1 MSTTAALLPRWTKRV
16 SIEDGGRD
24 PLGLSRVSAMI
35 TDYLLHGIITQTYRA
50 RYYSFYCWII
60 WHIDETERATSYRD
74 FANSFQ
80 RRDTFFTLASLEKGA
95 DSHLAGVRT
104 AKEQLAVAR
113 NIRNVKCDFRVLP
126 SSGLG
131 AFGQYYEGSILNLGL
146 ISRDVDGIYHVTD
159 SGKALALAFHETIG
173 DTPYIRKKQYL
184 EATIPWNDFAKSC
197 TSFHLD
203 GLAGSR
209 KERELLTELFFRE
222 SLAHTASQLRAYSL
236 SAFLQLI
243 DTYAQSSG
251 GGVEGSQWQL
261 IYAPCYYGQLVLP
274 KDRTK
279 KFVFPDELQDCAEYW
294 KMFCAHQFFTV
305 ALEHL
310 LTAVLDLA
318 SENISGIPLDE
329 ICQSLTSREF
339 LRELSDIHGA
349 SCRRPKDL
357 LERAGVSSP
366 SPDLETHLRNQR
378 DFRLDSGMC
387 EWLVLDREPK
397 SPPRRTA
404 VGLSVLAMLYAKWA
418 AMNAG
423 VPAIIREKAGGEL
436 TMWSVFP
443 YVGDWFSDKATW
455 TAVLQPI
462 IEEFVLNQH
471 DRVMYGKGKL
481 ESCWLQ
487 TVNGRVTKDQDY
499 SPDYRSSRCEN
510 SMSILKDL
518 GAIERKAGKLSLTK
532 RGVTVLGKVL
542 A

>member
-1 MSTTAALLPRWTKRV
+1 
-16 SIEDGGRD
+16 
-24 PLGLSRVSAMI
+24 
-35 TDYLLHGIITQTYRA
+35 
-50 RYYSFYCWII
+50 
-60 WHIDETERATSYRD
+60 
-74 FANSFQ
+74 
-80 RRDTFFTLASLEKGA
+80 
-95 DSHLAGVRT
+95 VRT
-104 AKEQLAVAR
+104 AKEKLAVAR
-113 NIRNVKCDFRVLP
+113 SNREVNCGFRVLP

-131 AFGQYYEGSILNLGL
+131 AFGQYYQGSILDLGL
-146 ISRDVDGIYHVTD
+146 ISRDEDGVYHVTE
-159 SGKALALAFHETIG
+159 SGKQLARAFHQSIA
-173 DTPYIRKKQYL
+173 DTPYIRKKRYL
-184 EATIPWNDFAKSC
+184 ESTIPWNDFAKSC
-197 TSFHLD
+197 SSFHLD
-203 GLAGSR
+203 GLAGSH

-222 SLAHTASQLRAYSL
+222 GLSHTASQLRAYSL
-236 SAFLQLI
+236 SAFLQLV

-261 IYAPCYYGQLVLP
+261 IYAPCYYDQLVLP

-339 LRELSDIHGA
+339 LQELSDIHGA

-436 TMWSVFP
+436 AMWSVFP
-443 YVGDWFSDKATW
+443 FVGDWFSDQATW

-481 ESCWLQ
+481 ESCWLH

-499 SPDYRSSRCEN
+499 SPVYRSSRCEN

-518 GAIERKAGKLSLTK
+518 GVIERKAGKLSLTK

>member
-1 MSTTAALLPRWTKRV
+1 
-16 SIEDGGRD
+16 
-24 PLGLSRVSAMI
+24 
-35 TDYLLHGIITQTYRA
+35 
-50 RYYSFYCWII
+50 
-60 WHIDETERATSYRD
+60 
-74 FANSFQ
+74 
-80 RRDTFFTLASLEKGA
+80 
-95 DSHLAGVRT
+95 VRT
-104 AKEQLAVAR
+104 AKEKLAVAR
-113 NIRNVKCDFRVLP
+113 SSRQVDCGFRVLP
-126 SSGLG
+126 SSELG
-131 AFGQYYEGSILNLGL
+131 AFGQYYQGSILDLGL
-146 ISRDVDGIYHVTD
+146 ISRDEDGVYHVTEF
-159 SGKALALAFHETIG
+159 GKRLARAFHESIA
-173 DTPYIRKKQYL
+173 DTPYIRKKRYH
-184 EATIPWNDFAKSC
+184 ESTIPWNDFAKSC

-209 KERELLTELFFRE
+209 KERDLLTELFFRGG
-222 SLAHTASQLRAYSL
+222 LAHTASQLRAHSL
-236 SAFLQLI
+236 SAFLQLV

-261 IYAPCYYGQLVLP
+261 IYAPCYYDQLVLP
-274 KDRTK
+274 KDRIK
-279 KFVFPDELQDCAEYW
+279 NFVFPVELRNCARYW

-318 SENISGIPLDE
+318 SENLSGTPVDE
-329 ICQSLTSREF
+329 ICQSMTSREF
-339 LRELSDIHGA
+339 VQELSDIHGA

-357 LERAGVSSP
+357 LERAGVSFR
-366 SPDLETHLRNQR
+366 SPDLKTHLRNQR
-378 DFRLDSGMC
+378 DFGLDSARC

-436 TMWSVFP
+436 TMWSIFP
-443 YVGDWFSDKATW
+443 FVGDWFSNQATW

-462 IEEFVLNQH
+462 IEEFVLKQH
-471 DRVMYGKGKL
+471 ERVMYGKGKL

-487 TVNGRVTKDQDY
+487 TVNGRVIKDQDY
-499 SPDYRSSRCEN
+499 SPVYRSSRCEN

-518 GAIERKAGKLSLTK
+518 GLIERKVGKLFLTK

>member
-1 MSTTAALLPRWTKRV
+1 MSATATLLPRWTKRV

-35 TDYLLHGIITQTYRA
+35 TDHLLHGIITQTYRA
-50 RYYSFYCWII
+50 RYYSFYCWIV
-60 WHIDETERATSYRD
+60 WHIDETEPANSYRE
-74 FANSFQ
+74 FADSFQ
-80 RRDTFFTLASLEKGA
+80 RSDTFFTLSSLEAGA

-104 AKEQLAVAR
+104 AREKLAVAR
-113 NIRNVKCDFRVLP
+113 SKREVNCGFRVLP

-131 AFGQYYEGSILNLGL
+131 AFGQYYQGSIFGLGL
-146 ISRDVDGIYHVTD
+146 ISVDEGGVCHVTE
-159 SGKALALAFHETIG
+159 SGKQLAHAFHESIA
-173 DTPYIRKKQYL
+173 DTPYIRRKRYL
-184 EATIPWNDFAKSC
+184 ESTVPWNDFAKSC
-197 TSFHLD
+197 SSFHLD
-203 GLAGSR
+203 GLSGSH

-222 SLAHTASQLRAYSL
+222 GLAHTASQLRAYSL

-243 DTYAQSSG
+243 DAYAQSSG
-251 GGVEGSQWQL
+251 GGVEGNQWQL
-261 IYAPCYYGQLVLP
+261 IYAPCYYDQLVLP

-279 KFVFPDELQDCAEYW
+279 KFAFPDELHICAEHW

-318 SENISGIPLDE
+318 SENISGIPLNE

-339 LRELSDIHGA
+339 QQELSVIHGA
-349 SCRRPKDL
+349 SCRTPKDL
-357 LERAGVSSP
+357 LKRAGVSSP

-397 SPPRRTA
+397 SAPRRTA
-404 VGLSVLAMLYAKWA
+404 VGLSILAMLYAKWA
-418 AMNAG
+418 AMNVG
-423 VPAIIREKAGGEL
+423 VPGIIREKAGGEL
-436 TMWSVFP
+436 TMWSIFP
-443 YVGDWFSDKATW
+443 FVGDWFSDQATW

-481 ESCWLQ
+481 ESCWLH
-487 TVNGRVTKDQDY
+487 TVNGRVIKDQDY

-518 GAIERKAGKLSLTK
+518 GLIERKAGKLSLTK
-532 RGVTVLGKVL
+532 RGMTVLGKVL